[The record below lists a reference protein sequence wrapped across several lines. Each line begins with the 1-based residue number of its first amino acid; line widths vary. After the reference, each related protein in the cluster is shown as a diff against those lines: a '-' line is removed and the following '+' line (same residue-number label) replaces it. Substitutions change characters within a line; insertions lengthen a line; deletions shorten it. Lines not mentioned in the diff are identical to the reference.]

1 MDASY
6 IPIAEAGGFTTHW
19 IILRYFFY
27 LRINGHKA
35 CFRMSRINIL
45 IPVSTQHDSHES
57 IRYYD
62 TASSGWKKRKKCYWL
77 RKYAKILKDI
87 YQKTDEKYNSAPASH
102 HHTQLIFLSQ
112 RSVKDCKNQ
121 NRKNTAQ
128 KYSCNY
134 SIYRWQIGQ
143 NVIRVKCWQDSRYIW
158 FAFPDQLILSP
169 KSVSYTHLT
178 LPTTERV

>member
-1 MDASY
+1 MWHFPFTVPQTAGAECRKLSK
-6 IPIAEAGGFTTHW
+6 IKPIKNAGSNSQRFW
-19 IILRYFFY
+19 LILFNIILRYFFY

-57 IRYYD
+57 IRNYD

-77 RKYAKILKDI
+77 PKYAKILKDI

-112 RSVKDCKNQ
+112 RMLKIAKI
-121 NRKNTAQ
+121 RTARTQ
-128 KYSCNY
+128 HK
-134 SIYRWQIGQ
+134 SIAAI
-143 NVIRVKCWQDSRYIW
+143 I
-158 FAFPDQLILSP
+158 P
-169 KSVSYTHLT
+169 YTDD
-178 LPTTERV
+178 R